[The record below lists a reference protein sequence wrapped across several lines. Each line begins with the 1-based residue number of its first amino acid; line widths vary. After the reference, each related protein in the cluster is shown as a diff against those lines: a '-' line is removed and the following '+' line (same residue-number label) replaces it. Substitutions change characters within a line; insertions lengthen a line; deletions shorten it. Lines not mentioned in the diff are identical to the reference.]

1 MWYIPK
7 PAAFKCCVTVMLYQQ
22 KTFMLITNYFFSAA
36 YPLLILS
43 AFNAVILF
51 AALIAVV
58 AVAIGFYKS
67 KATGYYNN
75 MQAMQ
80 QQIADMQKHL
90 EYASKEEAKAR
101 ADAKRAAAAREK
113 LLISLTHEIRTPM
126 NGILGMALLL
136 EETNLAPD
144 QKDYTETIISSGK
157 ILLNKVDEV
166 IASDALEQTKI
177 DRTINTA
184 QQKPTDLC
192 NCVEEV
198 IDTLAAKA
206 TIKEIRLLYKI
217 DADVPAQVLTDNKRL
232 QQVLTNLSDYI
243 METQATPQV
252 VVGVHIIKHDRTDT
266 PPSLGF
272 TVSAAI
278 AENAL
283 QAATLFTAGG
293 MLQDD
298 ENTTDEKILGVAIS
312 KKLVE
317 EMSGTIK
324 ISKEITGFIFCVPLT
339 AAANTAGAKY
349 SLKDLEEKKVVVVSS
364 NATTATVLCHQL
376 IQWKMLP
383 VTAAN
388 SKEALQLIA
397 NGQFNIV
404 ITDMN
409 LAGDS
414 NGEALAAAIK
424 KINATLPVV
433 LLHGNKQYGQS
444 TAANAT
450 INLPLK
456 QHVLFD
462 ALLNN
467 LRQNKKTGNAQDM
480 SVKKLTDAFAQ
491 QYPLRILVA
500 EDNDVNQKWAAKI
513 LGKMG
518 YQPHFA
524 ENGHIALEMVGK
536 TAYDLILMDVQM
548 PEMDGLE
555 ATKMIRV
562 CLNKQPVIIAMT
574 ANVMHGDRI
583 ACMQAGM
590 DDYISKPVQLGELVN
605 MLEKW
610 ALVISEKREVE
621 MAGKG

>member
-1 MWYIPK
+1 MPI
-7 PAAFKCCVTVMLYQQ
+7 
-22 KTFMLITNYFFSAA
+22 INFFLPVA
-36 YPLLILS
+36 YPLLVLS
-43 AFNAVILF
+43 VFNAVL
-51 AALIAVV
+51 LAVV
-58 AVAIGFYKS
+58 LLAVVVVVTGFYKS
-67 KATGYYNN
+67 KAKGYYNN

-113 LLISLTHEIRTPM
+113 LLVSLTHEIRTPM

-157 ILLNKVDEV
+157 VLLNKMDEV

-177 DRTINTA
+177 DRTVTAA
-184 QQKPTDLC
+184 QQKATDIF
-192 NCVEEV
+192 NCIEEV
-198 IDTLAAKA
+198 IDTLAVKSFSKQ
-206 TIKEIRLLYKI
+206 IKLLYKV
-217 DADVPAQVLTDNKRL
+217 DADVPKQILTDNKRL
-232 QQVLTNLSDYI
+232 QQVLTNLTEYI
-243 METQATPQV
+243 METQAPPQV
-252 VVGVHIIKHDRTDT
+252 VVGVHVIKHDRTDT

-272 TVSAAI
+272 TISAAV
-278 AENAL
+278 ANSAL
-283 QAATLFTAGG
+283 QASQFLNSGSV
-293 MLQDD
+293 LQAD
-298 ENTTDEKILGVAIS
+298 ENIADEKILGVAIS
-312 KKLVE
+312 KKLLE
-317 EMSGTIK
+317 EMNGTIK
-324 ISKEITGFIFCVPLT
+324 TCTEMAGFIFCVPLS
-339 AAANTAGAKY
+339 AAANSSSAY
-349 SLKDLEEKKVVVVSS
+349 SLKDFEDKKVLVLSS
-364 NATTATVLCHQL
+364 NATAASMLCHQL
-376 IQWKMLP
+376 QQWKMQP
-383 VTAAN
+383 VIAAT
-388 SKEALQLIA
+388 SKEALQLII
-397 NGQFNIV
+397 NGQFNLV
-404 ITDMN
+404 ITEMN
-409 LAGDS
+409 IAGDIS
-414 NGEALAAAIK
+414 GASLVAAVK
-424 KINATLPVV
+424 KVNAQMPVV
-433 LLHGNKQYGQS
+433 FLHYTADAGNKQYQEI
-444 TAANAT
+444 AAAVTTVN
-450 INLPLK
+450 IPVK
-456 QHVLFD
+456 QHRLFD
-462 ALLNN
+462 AVLSS
-467 LRQNKKTGNAQDM
+467 LRNNKKTGNVHDI
-480 SVKKLTDAFAQ
+480 SVKKLSEEFAQ
-491 QYPLRILVA
+491 QYPLKILVA

-610 ALVISEKREVE
+610 ALVIAEKRELELAVK
-621 MAGKG
+621 A